1 MSPGDAVYW
10 LRAHRPLERP
20 AARLLCLP
28 YAGGGASLFHHWS
41 AGVPP
46 GVEVRSAQ
54 LPGHQD
60 RFHEPGL
67 QSVNDIV
74 EHLGAALKALPQ
86 APLVVYGHSF
96 GALLGYA
103 LAQRLR
109 ATPLSPRAL
118 VVGARRAPQLP
129 ATTSNIH
136 HLSDSAFKQEL
147 HRRYG
152 TSWALLQ
159 NEELMSLAMPALR
172 ADMAAVETYHYVPD
186 APLDIPILV
195 LRARQDVSMSA
206 EEPSAWREQTTQST
220 MIHEVDASHLF
231 IDTHRAWVLARVAEL
246 LRGLSQN
253 K

>member
-67 QSVNDIV
+67 RSVNDIV

-172 ADMAAVETYHYVPD
+172 ADMAAVVVPV
-186 APLDIPILV
+186 I
-195 LRARQDVSMSA
+195 
-206 EEPSAWREQTTQST
+206 QST
-220 MIHEVDASHLF
+220 VEPPCLHLNLPVPVSYQ
-231 IDTHRAWVLARVAEL
+231 ISPLAGVPGADDGTPTMPVKRQVAERSAFTATAVEEAETVVFVPAL
-246 LRGLSQN
+246 MMRP
-253 K
+253 